1 MIKVEYM
8 DGEIDEF
15 GDCYSVEHVT
25 PGEQVF
31 TIYINGTIAP
41 RVLIPIH
48 NVRRLTIE
56 RVN

>member
-15 GDCYSVEHVT
+15 GDCYIVEHR
-25 PGEQVF
+25 EQVF